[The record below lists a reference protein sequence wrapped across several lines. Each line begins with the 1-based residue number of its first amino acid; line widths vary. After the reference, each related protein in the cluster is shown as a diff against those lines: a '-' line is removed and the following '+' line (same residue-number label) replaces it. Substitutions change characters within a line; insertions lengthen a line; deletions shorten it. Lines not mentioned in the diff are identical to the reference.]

1 MFEGINYNVL
11 VICGYLFLH
20 VIQYCNLE
28 TVLKGLDST
37 NEVCFTQYKL
47 AYLLLLDCHSK
58 DQPRGNPIM
67 VTNNIHYFVR
77 MDVSVG
83 IEMTSDDSMTFLF
96 IAAVLDLHGEWEF
109 PHSSTFFDSVGEC
122 VWF

>member
-1 MFEGINYNVL
+1 MFEGVNCNVL

-28 TVLKGLDST
+28 TVLKGLDAT

-58 DQPRGNPIM
+58 DKPRANPAI
-67 VTNNIHYFVR
+67 VTNIHYFVR

-96 IAAVLDLHGEWEF
+96 IATVLDLHGEWKF
-109 PHSSTFFDSVGEC
+109 PLSCTFFDSVGEC
-122 VWF
+122 VWL